1 MNLFPGVKVSSTRR
15 ISFELHSFLDNSS
28 NDKIDGLFSV
38 QINREEK
45 EQHRKVSQG
54 GCAD

>member
-28 NDKIDGLFSV
+28 NDKIDGLLSV
-38 QINREEK
+38 QINQEEK